1 MTKGISNAMERI
13 LRGKYLVRKAKL
25 ENGTE
30 IITLTGVFHPTNFD
44 ISSINDNDEMWISDI
59 IVSSGGL
66 RFTDP
71 YGNDGGSPED
81 FISGLYQSPS
91 EWKTKSSL

>member
-1 MTKGISNAMERI
+1 MDRI
-13 LRGKYLVRKAKL
+13 LRGKYLVRKTKL

-30 IITLTGVFHPTNFD
+30 VITLTGVFHPTNFD
-44 ISSINDNDEMWISDI
+44 ISSINDNDEMWVSDI

-71 YGNDGGSPED
+71 HGTDGGSPED
-81 FISGLYQSPS
+81 FIAGLYQSPS